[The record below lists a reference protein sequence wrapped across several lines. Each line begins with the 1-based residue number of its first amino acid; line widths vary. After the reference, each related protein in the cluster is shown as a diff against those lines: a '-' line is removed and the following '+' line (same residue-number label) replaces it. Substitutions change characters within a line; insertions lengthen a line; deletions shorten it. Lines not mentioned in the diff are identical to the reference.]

1 MTHHFQIET
10 KTRYK
15 TQRES
20 QKGETGGRCK
30 CGREW
35 RRSRMAIGVMF
46 EFLHATYVIPFISSS
61 DAFVHSIADMA
72 TWLTRGSA

>member
-1 MTHHFQIET
+1 
-10 KTRYK
+10 
-15 TQRES
+15 
-20 QKGETGGRCK
+20 
-30 CGREW
+30 
-35 RRSRMAIGVMF
+35 MAIGVMF